1 MTSSRPAPRNWRRRM
16 GTAAL
21 FLVALDAIIL
31 VGPYSQAR
39 IVIAAAVSL
48 MVALSIA
55 LIWHRNTRLERL
67 ARENEPD

>member
-1 MTSSRPAPRNWRRRM
+1 M

-67 ARENEPD
+67 ARENESD

>member
-1 MTSSRPAPRNWRRRM
+1 M